1 MQTLKVLLKAANFCV
16 SLVVILTMCAA
27 GAFSVYALWD
37 NSQVYRAAGDVQA
50 SMLHLKPQADP
61 TAAEGPTFDELL
73 AVNPDVCAWL
83 TLDGT
88 NIDYPVLQG
97 ESNLSYINTDVY
109 GNFALAGS
117 IFLDSRNS
125 STFADVF
132 SLLYGHHMENSQMFG
147 DLDKYRSVDFLQQT
161 NTGTLLVPGGRY
173 ALRVF
178 ACIVVSASDDLI
190 YQPLQWQADNVP
202 AMLDRLQA
210 DALCVDQAAMDDLRT
225 AQNLKVLCMSTCSSD
240 YTDARTVVLAAMQLE
255 RPQGGTCYEKHAKIC
270 CRTAGHSPVRGA
282 AGNRCIC
289 AGRCGGDTAGQHPHC
304 WG

>member
-109 GNFALAGS
+109 DNFALAGS

-147 DLDKYRSVDFLQQT
+147 DLDKYRSADFLQQT

-210 DALCVDQAAMDDLRT
+210 DALRVDQAAMDDLRT
-225 AQNLKVLCMSTCSSD
+225 AQNPKVLCMSTCSSD

-255 RPQGGTCYEKHAKIC
+255 
-270 CRTAGHSPVRGA
+270 
-282 AGNRCIC
+282 
-289 AGRCGGDTAGQHPHC
+289 
-304 WG
+304 

>member
-1 MQTLKVLLKAANFCV
+1 MQALKVLLKAANFCV
-16 SLVVILTMCAA
+16 SLVVIVTMCAA

-61 TAAEGPTFDELL
+61 TAAAGPTFDELL

-97 ESNLSYINTDVY
+97 ETNLTYINTDVY

-125 STFADVF
+125 STFADAF

-161 NTGTLLVPGGRY
+161 NTGTLLVPGGKY

-178 ACIVVSASDDLI
+178 ACLSLPASDERI
-190 YQPLQWQADNVP
+190 YQPLQWQADTISTL
-202 AMLDRLQA
+202 LDRLQP
-210 DALCVDQAAMDDLRT
+210 DALCVNQAELDALRA
-225 AQNLKVLCMSTCSSD
+225 AQDPKVLCMSTCSSD
-240 YTDARTVVLAAMQLE
+240 YTDARTVVLAAMQPE
-255 RPQGGTCYEKHAKIC
+255 
-270 CRTAGHSPVRGA
+270 
-282 AGNRCIC
+282 
-289 AGRCGGDTAGQHPHC
+289 
-304 WG
+304 

>member
-255 RPQGGTCYEKHAKIC
+255 GPQGGTCYEKHAKIC

>member
-1 MQTLKVLLKAANFCV
+1 MQALKVLLKAANFCV

-73 AVNPDVCAWL
+73 AVNPDV
-83 TLDGT
+83 
-88 NIDYPVLQG
+88 
-97 ESNLSYINTDVY
+97 Y

-125 STFADVF
+125 SSFADVF

-147 DLDKYRSVDFLQQT
+147 DLDKYRSADFLQQT

-225 AQNLKVLCMSTCSSD
+225 AQNPKVLCMSTCSSD

-255 RPQGGTCYEKHAKIC
+255 
-270 CRTAGHSPVRGA
+270 
-282 AGNRCIC
+282 
-289 AGRCGGDTAGQHPHC
+289 
-304 WG
+304 

>member
-1 MQTLKVLLKAANFCV
+1 MQALKVLLKAANFCV

-147 DLDKYRSVDFLQQT
+147 DLDKYRSVEFLQQT

-255 RPQGGTCYEKHAKIC
+255 
-270 CRTAGHSPVRGA
+270 
-282 AGNRCIC
+282 
-289 AGRCGGDTAGQHPHC
+289 
-304 WG
+304 